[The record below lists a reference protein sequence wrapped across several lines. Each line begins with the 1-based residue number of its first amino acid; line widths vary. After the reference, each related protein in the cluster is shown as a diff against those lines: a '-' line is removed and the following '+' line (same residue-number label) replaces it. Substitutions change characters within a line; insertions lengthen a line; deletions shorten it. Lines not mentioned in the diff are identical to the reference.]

1 MIEKNFIYNMKIYQ
15 LLSSVT
21 FRDSPAHPVSFV
33 SKHGYDWLNAYKQ
46 LEVWKYFSAQLES
59 IVSLFT
65 MHKKIKEE
73 INAFFFSFFFF
84 LQNITQSTW
93 SMVPNIEKF
102 AIQQTVLEQTAVIV
116 KYKFIKC
123 KQSVEGSIISQI
135 LKLPYS
141 NGDVNEMEIIQ

>member
-1 MIEKNFIYNMKIYQ
+1 
-15 LLSSVT
+15 
-21 FRDSPAHPVSFV
+21 
-33 SKHGYDWLNAYKQ
+33 
-46 LEVWKYFSAQLES
+46 
-59 IVSLFT
+59 

-73 INAFFFSFFFF
+73 INAFFFISFFF
-84 LQNITQSTW
+84 LQNITQ

-123 KQSVEGSIISQI
+123 KQSVDGSIISQI
-135 LKLPYS
+135 LKRPYL

>member
-1 MIEKNFIYNMKIYQ
+1 
-15 LLSSVT
+15 
-21 FRDSPAHPVSFV
+21 
-33 SKHGYDWLNAYKQ
+33 
-46 LEVWKYFSAQLES
+46 
-59 IVSLFT
+59 

-73 INAFFFSFFFF
+73 INAFFFIFF
-84 LQNITQSTW
+84 LQNIAQ

-135 LKLPYS
+135 VKLPYS
-141 NGDVNEMEIIQ
+141 NGDVKEMEIIQ

>member
-1 MIEKNFIYNMKIYQ
+1 
-15 LLSSVT
+15 
-21 FRDSPAHPVSFV
+21 
-33 SKHGYDWLNAYKQ
+33 
-46 LEVWKYFSAQLES
+46 
-59 IVSLFT
+59 
-65 MHKKIKEE
+65 MHKKIKED
-73 INAFFFSFFFF
+73 INAFFLLLLFFFF
-84 LQNITQSTW
+84 LQNITQ

-141 NGDVNEMEIIQ
+141 NGDVNEMEIIQYKTQYHCL

>member
-1 MIEKNFIYNMKIYQ
+1 
-15 LLSSVT
+15 
-21 FRDSPAHPVSFV
+21 
-33 SKHGYDWLNAYKQ
+33 
-46 LEVWKYFSAQLES
+46 
-59 IVSLFT
+59 

-73 INAFFFSFFFF
+73 INAFFFFF
-84 LQNITQSTW
+84 LQNMTQS
-93 SMVPNIEKF
+93 MVSNIEKF

-116 KYKFIKC
+116 IYFIKC